1 MTAPRRLTPELRRLR
16 FRLTAWYVATFSAT
30 LLSLA
35 TVLFF
40 SITHLLRSERER
52 EMSDAVQGSIR
63 AALVRSAD
71 RVDPLVAAAEA
82 VTDFDTPDHPV
93 YVFDASGELAGPDA
107 PPAVA
112 RAAQVALEKA
122 IVHETFES
130 GTQSWE
136 VLGER
141 FVLGDARFAMLVL
154 ADTEPIERQYR
165 RLLEAFTLAGLV
177 AVAMVGFGGY
187 RLARM
192 STKPVEES
200 VERMRRFVADAAH
213 ELRTPIAL
221 VRTQAE
227 VTLRREREPAAYALA
242 LGSIEQEVT
251 RLGRIAEDL
260 LLLAR
265 ADSGDRPIERN
276 RFFLDDV
283 AANAVSAAGALASTR
298 NVALE
303 LGRYEET
310 AVVGDGELIRQLLMI
325 LIDNAIKFT
334 DAGGRVTVSVFP
346 EGKHAVLMVCDDGT
360 GIDPDVRP
368 HVFERFVRGD
378 PARGRSGGAG
388 LGLSIARWIADAH
401 GASLS
406 LEPAQDRGTIARLSM
421 PRAL

>member
-16 FRLTAWYVATFSAT
+16 LRLTAWYVATFSAT
-30 LLSLA
+30 LIILA
-35 TVLFF
+35 AVLFF

-52 EMSDAVQGSIR
+52 EMSDAVQGAIR

-93 YVFDASGELAGPDA
+93 YVFDSSGELAGPDA
-107 PPAVA
+107 PPSVA
-112 RAAQVALEKA
+112 LAAQIALEKA

-130 GTQSWE
+130 GTQRWE

-141 FVLGDARFAMLVL
+141 FLLGDGRFAMLVL

-177 AVAMVGFGGY
+177 AVGMVGIGGY
-187 RLARM
+187 QLARM

-227 VTLRREREPAAYALA
+227 VTLRREREPAVYASA

-265 ADSGDRPIERN
+265 ADSGDRPIQHD

-298 NVALE
+298 GAALE

-310 AVVGDGELIRQLLMI
+310 AVVGDSELIRQLLMI

-346 EGKHAVLMVCDDGT
+346 EGKHALLTVRDDGA
-360 GIDPDVRP
+360 GIDPDILP

-401 GASLS
+401 SASLT
-406 LEPAQDRGTIARLSM
+406 LEAAQGRGTIARLTM

>member
-1 MTAPRRLTPELRRLR
+1 MSAPRRLTPELRRLR
-16 FRLTAWYVATFSAT
+16 FRLTAWYVAAFSAT
-30 LLSLA
+30 LLALA
-35 TVLFF
+35 TVLFL
-40 SITHLLRSERER
+40 SIMHLLRSERDR
-52 EMSDAVQGSIR
+52 ELSAALQGSIR

-93 YVFDASGELAGPDA
+93 YVFDSSGELAGPDA
-107 PPAVA
+107 PAAVA
-112 RAAQVALEKA
+112 RAAQTALEKA
-122 IVHETFES
+122 YVHETFES

-177 AVAMVGFGGY
+177 AVGLVGFGGY

-192 STKPVEES
+192 STKPVEKS

-227 VTLRREREPAAYALA
+227 VTLRRVREPEAYASA

-265 ADSGDRPIERN
+265 ADSGDRPVARD

-283 AANAVSAAGALASTR
+283 AADAVSAAGALASTR
-298 NVALE
+298 GVALE

-310 AVVGDGELIRQLLMI
+310 AVVGDSELIRQLLMI

-334 DAGGRVTVSVFP
+334 DAGGHVSISVFP
-346 EGKHAVLMVCDDGT
+346 EGKHAVLTVRDDGA
-360 GIDPDVRP
+360 GIDPDVLP

-406 LEPAQDRGTIARLSM
+406 LQPAPDRGTVARLTM
-421 PRAL
+421 PKAL

>member
-1 MTAPRRLTPELRRLR
+1 MTGARRPTPALRRLR
-16 FRLTAWYVATFSAT
+16 LRLTAWYVAAFSAT
-30 LLSLA
+30 LLVLA
-35 TVLFF
+35 AVLFL
-40 SITHLLRSERER
+40 SITHLLRSERDRQLSETL
-52 EMSDAVQGSIR
+52 QGAIR
-63 AALVRSAD
+63 AALVRSSD
-71 RVDPLVAAAEA
+71 RVEARVAAAEA

-107 PPAVA
+107 PPAVT
-112 RAAQVALEKA
+112 AAAGAVLEKEY
-122 IVHETFES
+122 VHETFES

-177 AVAMVGFGGY
+177 AVGMVGFGGH

-192 STKPVEES
+192 STRPVEES

-221 VRTQAE
+221 LRTQAE
-227 VTLRREREPAAYALA
+227 VTLRHEREPATYAAA
-242 LGSIEQEVT
+242 LGSIDREAT

-265 ADSGDRPIERN
+265 ADSGDRPVRHD

-283 AANAVSAAGALASTR
+283 AADAISAAGALAATR
-298 NVALE
+298 GVALE
-303 LGRYEET
+303 MGRYEET
-310 AVVGDGELIRQLLMI
+310 SVRGDDELIRQLLMI
-325 LIDNAIKFT
+325 LIDNAIKFCES
-334 DAGGRVTVSVFP
+334 GGHVTVSVHP
-346 EGKHAVLMVCDDGT
+346 EAKHALLTVRDDGA
-360 GIDPDVRP
+360 GIDPDILP

-406 LEPAQDRGTIARLSM
+406 LEPAPDRGTIARLSL